1 MKTIFTAIAVA
12 LGATFA
18 DAAAVSWQAT
28 AIKDRNGESIGA
40 KAESA
45 GWSAV
50 CTIFAA
56 DGTTVIGSNTDKTA
70 AMSKFDGVVDG
81 TAAGTTYYAQ
91 LVITDDK
98 GNTITSEKA
107 QFTTDSSATYGA
119 INFTNGS
126 KFASATP
133 KINYEG
139 GWAAAPEPT
148 SGLLLLL
155 GMAGLALKRKRA

>member
-1 MKTIFTAIAVA
+1 MKKILIAVVTVGTAVA
-12 LGATFA
+12 LQAASVTWSATS
-18 DAAAVSWQAT
+18 V
-28 AIKDRNGESIGA
+28 KDITGSNA
-40 KAESA
+40 KNVT

-50 CTIFAA
+50 CTIWSS
-56 DGTTVIGSNTDKTA
+56 DGLTVIGSDTDTDTN
-70 AMSKFDGVVDG
+70 AMSKFSGSIGG
-81 TAAGTTYYAQ
+81 TATGTTYLAQ

-107 QFTTDSSATYGA
+107 QFTTDSSAEYGE

-126 KFASATP
+126 KFSTATA
-133 KINYEG
+133 KINYST
-139 GWAAAPEPT
+139 GWTAAPEPT